1 MMNWRNMSAVTSNGA
16 MKRLSRTDGVIGS
29 SKTGRLLWVS
39 AVITICF
46 ITSVGI
52 AQPQWITVREQDG
65 ITVKRLERANNP
77 LPAFM
82 ATGVVPGDLYDVLA
96 VLDDVPRRTLWV
108 AACAASVELQKT
120 SDANR
125 VLYHRTA
132 APWPIADRDAVV
144 QINVTLDKIKKKAT
158 IRFKPSQTVQHTV
171 SDKYVRMRIE
181 GYYDLKQ
188 VDESK
193 TRVKYY
199 VDADPGGWL
208 PDWLIRL
215 ASEKSPLKTLQGL
228 RRRVKASKAANQY
241 ADFLNRYRQ
250 PSTPKEE
257 TKAPEAPTQQTV
269 SPE

>member
-1 MMNWRNMSAVTSNGA
+1 M
-16 MKRLSRTDGVIGS
+16 
-29 SKTGRLLWVS
+29 
-39 AVITICF
+39 
-46 ITSVGI
+46 
-52 AQPQWITVREQDG
+52 
-65 ITVKRLERANNP
+65 
-77 LPAFM
+77 
-82 ATGVVPGDLYDVLA
+82 
-96 VLDDVPRRTLWV
+96 
-108 AACAASVELQKT
+108 ELQKT

-181 GYYDLKQ
+181 GYYDLEQ

-241 ADFLNRYRQ
+241 ADFLSRYRQ
-250 PSTPKEE
+250 PSTPQEE
-257 TKAPEAPTQQTV
+257 TKTPEAPTQ
-269 SPE
+269 